1 MNDSTST
8 TNQDSTASQY
18 ATDLPPGTLLGP
30 DACGSFLLLRPRVGV
45 NADLASWL
53 AEADLVGPRV
63 ALEDRAGELD
73 RDPRLASTMLERSLR
88 VALRR
93 VDPFD
98 THEWIVAVGGEVV
111 AGSR

>member
-1 MNDSTST
+1 M
-8 TNQDSTASQY
+8 TASMSQDDGY
-18 ATDLPPGTLLGP
+18 AADLPPGTLIGPDGP
-30 DACGSFLLLRPRVGV
+30 DARGSFLILRPRVGV
-45 NADLASWL
+45 DADLASWL

-98 THEWIVAVGGEVV
+98 PCDWLVVVGGELV
-111 AGSR
+111 AGPR